1 MDSIFGED
9 NFAADLHV
17 VVGELKTKSSKNLF
31 RKLNELSKKLQAK
44 QEEIVK
50 KHNSLSAQY
59 DELEHLKVNMNDYL
73 GRDKTEKKES
83 VIGSI
88 KKHQNEKRENPK
100 EKNKISKEF
109 ER

>member
-1 MDSIFGED
+1 M
-9 NFAADLHV
+9 
-17 VVGELKTKSSKNLF
+17 
-31 RKLNELSKKLQAK
+31 
-44 QEEIVK
+44 EI
-50 KHNSLSAQY
+50 
-59 DELEHLKVNMNDYL
+59 
-73 GRDKTEKKES
+73 RDKTEKKES